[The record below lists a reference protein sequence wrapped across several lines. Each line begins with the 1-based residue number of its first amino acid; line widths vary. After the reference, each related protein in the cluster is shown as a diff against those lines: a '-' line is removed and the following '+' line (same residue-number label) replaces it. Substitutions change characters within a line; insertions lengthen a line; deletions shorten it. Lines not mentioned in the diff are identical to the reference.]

1 MTRDILITLLIVIY
15 SAPAD
20 EEAPEEEAEK
30 PEEVKPDADE
40 EGASPEPKAGGSK
53 KLTNQFNY
61 SERAS
66 QSYNNPYRERGTAT
80 EPPPRA
86 TFSANASQWEIF
98 DAYKEDFEKQVLCLC
113 FECYG

>member
-1 MTRDILITLLIVIY
+1 MTRAILITHLIVIY

-40 EGASPEPKAGGSK
+40 EGASPEPKAGCSK
-53 KLTNQFNY
+53 KQTNQFNY

-66 QSYNNPYRERGTAT
+66 QSYNNPYRERVTAT

-113 FECYG
+113 FEC